1 MSPRDRQS
9 AATAADGSA
18 LRQLI
23 MGFRTTQMIHVA
35 AKLGIADRLAQ
46 GPQDADALARAV
58 GAAPRPLYR
67 LLRAL
72 ASIGIFA
79 ETPQGAFALTPAA
92 RLLQSDVPG
101 SLRTTALLYGD
112 AVFWDAYGRMLH
124 SVRTG
129 EPAFEHAHGEPLFA
143 HLANNPDA
151 AALFHQAMSGFS
163 AQEMTAILAAYDFS
177 GFAHVVDV
185 GGGEGALV
193 AALLGKY
200 PQLRATVLDLATVAD
215 GAQRL
220 LADAGLTERAS
231 FIAGDFFGEIPRG
244 GDLYLLKSVIHNWND
259 AAAANIL
266 RGCRRAM
273 SDDARVIL
281 IERVIP
287 AANVPSEATLF
298 DINMLVVLGSQERT
312 ESEYRALFDAA
323 GFRLTRVVPTDS
335 PMSLIEGV
343 PVPEPARAA
352 EQPSA

>member
-1 MSPRDRQS
+1 MSAHEPQS
-9 AATAADGSA
+9 AAPANGGA

-23 MGFRTTQMIHVA
+23 MGFRTTQMIYVA
-35 AKLGIADRLAQ
+35 AKLGIADRLAE
-46 GPQDADALARAV
+46 GPLRAEALAHAV

-79 ETPQGAFALTPAA
+79 ETPERAFALTPMA
-92 RLLQSDVPG
+92 RLLQSDVAG

-112 AVFWDAYGRMLH
+112 RLFWDAYGGMLH

-129 EPAFEHAHGEPLFA
+129 EPAFAHVHGEPLFA

-151 AALFHQAMSGFS
+151 ASLFHRAMSGFS
-163 AQEMTAILAAYDFS
+163 EQEMNAILAAHDFS
-177 GFAHVVDV
+177 GFAHVVDI
-185 GGGEGALV
+185 GGGQGALV
-193 AALLGKY
+193 AALLGMY
-200 PQLRATVLDLATVAD
+200 PRMRGTVLDLATVAD

-220 LADAGLTERAS
+220 LAEAGVTGRAS
-231 FIAGDFFGEIPRG
+231 FIPGDFFGAIPPG

-259 AAAANIL
+259 ADATNIL

-273 SDDARVIL
+273 ADDARLIV

-287 AANVPSEATLF
+287 AGNVPSEATLF

-312 ESEYRALFDAA
+312 EPEYRALFDAA
-323 GFRLTRVVPTDS
+323 GFALARVVPTGS
-335 PMSLIEGV
+335 AMSLIEGV
-343 PVPEPARAA
+343 PVPESVRAA
-352 EQPSA
+352 EAANT